1 MFLNGLLPGRRQ
13 SEHEKTGRTERIIVS
28 ELRSLV
34 DALKLV
40 RRRIFLTCFLSFS
53 APWGTLLL
61 AGLLAAAAL
70 SPWLHWLAVAA
81 LTLAPAVLAAAA
93 VRAWRQVPDLYRIAA
108 RLDSAA
114 HLKDRLSSA
123 YYFSESHPNRAVPPR
138 GIRERTA
145 LDPIGNAYGRSAPLS
160 RVAGRL
166 GCGVDAAAE
175 EFVRRQRED
184 ALAHLAKTRPA
195 QLFPVQA
202 PRHAGVAVVLLLGFA
217 GMFTYRLQ
225 SGPPLV
231 ALWKWTAET
240 PLVKAMMSPI
250 VHAMERNQHK
260 AAEQRQIAENRG
272 PEPQDQR
279 PGTPESGTKGEAADG
294 RARIGRA
301 GREQDR
307 AASNALRQEQ
317 QPGWGDQD
325 SGPAGTGS
333 RDQQDAQ
340 RQQGQQA
347 PSPEQQ
353 GDRQQ
358 GNGQGQNGR
367 QDSQGAQQAQN
378 GSRGDRA
385 PESGAQHGEQGSPT
399 GGSQRPSLAQS
410 VVQAIKNL
418 LNSAAG
424 AQSAAS
430 RGQESQGESQL
441 QAAAQP
447 SSQPGHATGERSGQ
461 AGQDSSQASAR
472 DGSGEQQQPG
482 QKSNAGIG
490 TQPGSDRMARNQPL
504 PGRLIPERV
513 PLDAQRFY
521 GEAQVR
527 ARAGD
532 ATVSTEAR
540 NVAPNT
546 FASMSGAERENIPLR
561 YRVYVRRYFERAGK
575 NPN

>member
-1 MFLNGLLPGRRQ
+1 M
-13 SEHEKTGRTERIIVS
+13 S
-28 ELRSLV
+28 ELRRLV

-53 APWGTLLL
+53 AQWGTLLL

-70 SPWLHWLAVAA
+70 GPWLHWLAVAA

-114 HLKDRLSSA
+114 HLKDRLSTA
-123 YYFSESHPNRAVPPR
+123 YYFSELHPNRAATVREWTAFVP
-138 GIRERTA
+138 IA
-145 LDPIGNAYGRSAPLS
+145 NADGRSAPS
-160 RVAGRL
+160 RSRL
-166 GCGVDAAAE
+166 CCGVDAAAE

-184 ALAHLAKTRPA
+184 ALAHLAETRPA
-195 QLFPVQA
+195 QLFPIQA

-231 ALWKWTAET
+231 ALWKWTAQT

-279 PGTPESGTKGEAADG
+279 PGTPESGTPESGTKGEAADG
-294 RARIGRA
+294 RA
-301 GREQDR
+301 GREQGR

-325 SGPAGTGS
+325 SGPALPESGGAGS

-378 GSRGDRA
+378 GSRG
-385 PESGAQHGEQGSPT
+385 AQHGEQGSPT

-418 LNSAAG
+418 LNSATG

-447 SSQPGHATGERSGQ
+447 SSQPGHAAGERSGQ

>member
-1 MFLNGLLPGRRQ
+1 M
-13 SEHEKTGRTERIIVS
+13 SD
-28 ELRSLV
+28 LRSLV

-53 APWGTLLL
+53 AQWGTLLL

-114 HLKDRLSSA
+114 HLKDRLSTA
-123 YYFSESHPNRAVPPR
+123 YYFSELHPNRAATVREWTAFVP
-138 GIRERTA
+138 IA
-145 LDPIGNAYGRSAPLS
+145 NADGRSAPLS

-184 ALAHLAKTRPA
+184 ALAHLAETRPA

-231 ALWKWTAET
+231 ALWKWTAQT

-272 PEPQDQR
+272 PEPQDRR
-279 PGTPESGTKGEAADG
+279 PGTPESGTLESGTPESGTKGEAADG

-325 SGPAGTGS
+325 SGPALPESGGAGS

-340 RQQGQQA
+340 RQQA

-378 GSRGDRA
+378 GSRG
-385 PESGAQHGEQGSPT
+385 AQHGEQGSPT

-418 LNSAAG
+418 LNSATG

-447 SSQPGHATGERSGQ
+447 SSQPGHAKGERSGQ

-490 TQPGSDRMARNQPL
+490 THPGSDRMARNQPL

-540 NVAPNT
+540 DVAPNT

>member
-1 MFLNGLLPGRRQ
+1 MFLKGLLPGRRQ
-13 SEHEKTGRTERIIVS
+13 SEHEKTGRTERTIVS
-28 ELRSLV
+28 ELHRLV
-34 DALKLV
+34 HALKLV

-53 APWGTLLL
+53 AQWGTLLL
-61 AGLLAAAAL
+61 AGLLALAAL
-70 SPWLHWLAVAA
+70 SPWLHWPAVAA

-114 HLKDRLSSA
+114 HLKDRLSTA
-123 YYFSESHPNRAVPPR
+123 YYFSDLQPNGA
-138 GIRERTA
+138 
-145 LDPIGNAYGRSAPLS
+145 S
-160 RVAGRL
+160 
-166 GCGVDAAAE
+166 AE

-184 ALAHLAKTRPA
+184 ALAHLAETRPA

-231 ALWKWTAET
+231 ALWKWTAQT

-250 VHAMERNQHK
+250 VHAMERKQHK
-260 AAEQRQIAENRG
+260 AAEQRQFAENRG

-279 PGTPESGTKGEAADG
+279 PGAPESGTKGEAADW
-294 RARIGRA
+294 RA

-317 QPGWGDQD
+317 QPGWGDPD
-325 SGPAGTGS
+325 SRPALPESGGAGS
-333 RDQQDAQ
+333 RNQQDAK

-367 QDSQGAQQAQN
+367 QDSQGA
-378 GSRGDRA
+378 
-385 PESGAQHGEQGSPT
+385 PESGKQHGKQGNPA

-418 LNSAAG
+418 LNSATG

-447 SSQPGHATGERSGQ
+447 PSQPGQAAGERSGQ

-513 PLDAQRFY
+513 PLDAQQFY

-532 ATVSTEAR
+532 AAVSTEAR

-561 YRVYVRRYFERAGK
+561 YRAYLRRYFERAGK

>member
-1 MFLNGLLPGRRQ
+1 MFLKRLLPGRRQ
-13 SEHEKTGRTERIIVS
+13 SEHEKTGRTERMIVS

-53 APWGTLLL
+53 AQWGTLLL

-81 LTLAPAVLAAAA
+81 LTLAAAVLAAAA
-93 VRAWRQVPDLYRIAA
+93 VRAWRQVHDLYRIAA

-114 HLKDRLSSA
+114 HLKDRLSTA
-123 YYFSESHPNRAVPPR
+123 YYFSELQPH
-138 GIRERTA
+138 
-145 LDPIGNAYGRSAPLS
+145 
-160 RVAGRL
+160 
-166 GCGVDAAAE
+166 DASAE

-184 ALAHLAKTRPA
+184 ALAHLAETRPA

-231 ALWKWTAET
+231 ALWKWTAQT

-260 AAEQRQIAENRG
+260 AAEQQQIAENRG
-272 PEPQDQR
+272 PELQDQR
-279 PGTPESGTKGEAADG
+279 PATPESGTPESGTKGEAADG

-325 SGPAGTGS
+325 SGPALPESGGAS
-333 RDQQDAQ
+333 
-340 RQQGQQA
+340 
-347 PSPEQQ
+347 SPEQQ

-378 GSRGDRA
+378 GSRGGRA
-385 PESGAQHGEQGSPT
+385 PESGAPHPGAQHGEQGSPT

-418 LNSAAG
+418 LNSATG
-424 AQSAAS
+424 AQAAAS

-447 SSQPGHATGERSGQ
+447 PSQAGHAAGERSGQ
-461 AGQDSSQASAR
+461 AGQTGQDSSQASAR

-490 TQPGSDRMARNQPL
+490 TQPGSDRMARSQPL

-513 PLDAQRFY
+513 PLDAQQFY

>member
-1 MFLNGLLPGRRQ
+1 M
-13 SEHEKTGRTERIIVS
+13 SD
-28 ELRSLV
+28 LRSLV

-53 APWGTLLL
+53 AQWGTLLL

-114 HLKDRLSSA
+114 HLKDRLSTA
-123 YYFSESHPNRAVPPR
+123 YYFSELHPNRAATV
-138 GIRERTA
+138 REWTEFG
-145 LDPIGNAYGRSAPLS
+145 PIAYADGRSAPLS

-184 ALAHLAKTRPA
+184 ALAHLAETRPA

-231 ALWKWTAET
+231 ALWKWTAQT

-272 PEPQDQR
+272 PEPQDRR
-279 PGTPESGTKGEAADG
+279 PGTPESGTKGEAAD
-294 RARIGRA
+294 GRA

-325 SGPAGTGS
+325 SGPAGAGS

-378 GSRGDRA
+378 GSRG
-385 PESGAQHGEQGSPT
+385 AQHGEQGSPT

-418 LNSAAG
+418 LNSATG

-447 SSQPGHATGERSGQ
+447 SSQPGHAAGERSGQ

>member
-1 MFLNGLLPGRRQ
+1 M
-13 SEHEKTGRTERIIVS
+13 S

-40 RRRIFLTCFLSFS
+40 RRRIFLNRFLSFS
-53 APWGTLLL
+53 AQWGTLLL

-70 SPWLHWLAVAA
+70 SPWLHWPAVAA

-114 HLKDRLSSA
+114 HLKDRLATA
-123 YYFSESHPNRAVPPR
+123 YYFSELHSNRAATV
-138 GIRERTA
+138 RERIA
-145 LDPIGNAYGRSAPLS
+145 LDPTGNADGRSAPLRS
-160 RVAGRL
+160 RLCCGADASAG
-166 GCGVDAAAE
+166 

-184 ALAHLAKTRPA
+184 ALAHLAETRPA
-195 QLFPVQA
+195 QLFPIQA
-202 PRHAGVAVVLLLGFA
+202 PRQAGVAVVLLIGLA
-217 GMFTYRLQ
+217 SMFTYRLQ

-231 ALWKWTAET
+231 ALWKWTAQT

-260 AAEQRQIAENRG
+260 AVEQQTVENRG

-279 PGTPESGTKGEAADG
+279 PGAPESGTKGEPADG
-294 RARIGRA
+294 RVGP
-301 GREQDR
+301 EQNQ
-307 AASNALRQEQ
+307 AASNALRREQ
-317 QPGWGDQD
+317 QPGWGDPD
-325 SGPAGTGS
+325 SGSALPESGGAGS
-333 RDQQDAQ
+333 RGQQDAK

-378 GSRGDRA
+378 GSRGGRA
-385 PESGAQHGEQGSPT
+385 PESGKQHGEQGSPT

-424 AQSAAS
+424 TQSAAS
-430 RGQESQGESQL
+430 RGQESQGESKL

-447 SSQPGHATGERSGQ
+447 PSQPGHAAGQRSGQSGQ

-504 PGRLIPERV
+504 PARLIPERV
-513 PLDAQRFY
+513 PLDDQRFY

-532 ATVSTEAR
+532 GTVSTEAR

-561 YRVYVRRYFERAGK
+561 YRVYLRRYFERAGK